1 MLLESVFGKV
11 SVLPRGIEALG
22 RVKCNWL
29 WAQRHFH
36 MYPWKPKRLSDL
48 DGYRERPESEL
59 SLYSSIKD
67 VLPPTIM

>member
-29 WAQRHFH
+29 WAQKTFPHVP
-36 MYPWKPKRLSDL
+36 M
-48 DGYRERPESEL
+48 E
-59 SLYSSIKD
+59 
-67 VLPPTIM
+67 T

>member
-1 MLLESVFGKV
+1 MQL
-11 SVLPRGIEALG
+11 ALG
-22 RVKCNWL
+22 TK
-29 WAQRHFH
+29 
-36 MYPWKPKRLSDL
+36 YPWKPKRLSDL